1 MLNREERSANSNPT
15 FSSDRR
21 PQCIVL
27 VLLSVQLIVQMFIR
41 SNAKEPF
48 ILHNTALPRHVHP
61 SSQETQESAYS
72 PSGSRSRTTRY
83 HFAASAVE
91 FVTANYLV
99 LSQITMVA
107 AGLMSTFKP
116 FSSAPRSHEASATMC
131 GIPLFISSV
140 LLLRAVLRFTI
151 FAWCT
156 CIAQQSKHPQ
166 LQLHSLRGNSSNS
179 RY

>member
-1 MLNREERSANSNPT
+1 MLLLRCNYAQRFFMLNREERSANSNPT

-48 ILHNTALPRHVHP
+48 ILHNTALPRHLHP

-83 HFAASAVE
+83 NFAASAVE
-91 FVTANYLV
+91 FVTANYFV

-107 AGLMSTFKP
+107 AGLMSTFAP
-116 FSSAPRSHEASATMC
+116 FSSAPKSHDRRHSPVHQRRVAAARRVAFHNIC
-131 GIPLFISSV
+131 VAHL
-140 LLLRAVLRFTI
+140 
-151 FAWCT
+151 
-156 CIAQQSKHPQ
+156 QS
-166 LQLHSLRGNSSNS
+166 
-179 RY
+179 